1 MEDSST
7 MKITPKTKKRLARI
21 GQKGDSYENLVNL
34 LLSFKEAHEKQWSD
48 YVDSI
53 MRGD

>member
-1 MEDSST
+1 MGKSST
-7 MKITPKTKKRLARI
+7 MKITPKVKKRLAEI
-21 GQKGDSYENLVNL
+21 GGKEDTYEDLVL
-34 LLSFKEAHEKQWSD
+34 LLLGFKDAHKKQFRD